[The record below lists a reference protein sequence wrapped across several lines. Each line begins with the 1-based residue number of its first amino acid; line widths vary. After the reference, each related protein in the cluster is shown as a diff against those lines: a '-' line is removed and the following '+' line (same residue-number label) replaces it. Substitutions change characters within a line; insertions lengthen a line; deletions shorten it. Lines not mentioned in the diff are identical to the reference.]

1 MIARRHLAA
10 ALPPQAAKYLSR
22 YIDPADAFIAACDGL
37 SVRRA
42 HSLARNAA
50 RSFGPSWPDRFP
62 SPLPNHDP
70 DGEDAAQQA
79 LENVQSHSLRQVDP
93 AELLCAIEEAIAAL
107 EAPGAGAR
115 MRQADLD
122 EIDTQA
128 MSEMFGMTQRRA
140 QQIKKA
146 QCEQAQVQG
155 DLFENGGD
163 CNE

>member
-1 MIARRHLAA
+1 MSPRHLAA

-62 SPLPNHDP
+62 SPPPNHDP
-70 DGEDAAQQA
+70 DGTDAAAAA
-79 LENVQSHSLRQVDP
+79 LENVQTHSLRQVDP
-93 AELLCAIEEAIAAL
+93 LGILCAIETAIEAL

-122 EIDTQA
+122 EIDTAA
-128 MSEMFGMTQRRA
+128 MADMFGMTQRRA

-146 QCEQAQVQG
+146 QIEMAGVQG
-155 DLFENGGD
+155 DLFESGGSGD
-163 CNE
+163 E